1 MRVLSNIMAGLATFA
16 LALGAFPALS
26 APPASSSGTAI
37 AIMQATA
44 ATQSG
49 DCAAAMAPL
58 NQLWHDPYLEQSD
71 PKLAAQF
78 RFQLIACTAQLQ
90 GIPAALALS
99 AENITRAY
107 DINAYD
113 LHIFLQLIGGKGDEA
128 TATLNA
134 ALTQFPAQAPDLT
147 DMSVIGVLIT
157 NRESHPE
164 VAQAVLNRLEEGRW
178 QIHDIS
184 GRPLMGLLR
193 LEGLRTS
200 VKAGDTVHADL
211 YRADL
216 KADAP
221 FYIVSQGDGDISQ
234 AAVPAE
240 PVRPVLNREIEEVKA
255 VITANP
261 ANLSAL
267 AYLMH
272 LEITNDQNAL
282 ALTQLGGILDLVDKY
297 GLDKFSSPDAY
308 PGLLTTRAE
317 LYARTGRFLEAGTAY
332 EAGAKALGPEK
343 SADLLLSYMNFLV
356 DRGQDTDALAV
367 KGRITAPDAAQQ
379 ATLAMTEACARAYG
393 GDKAGFAASMATL
406 SGQNL
411 MQVKPLLCAGDSD
424 SAAKVLIA
432 AMADPTTRDTMIA
445 FMQDGL
451 PPISVSNRDDAFIA
465 ALLAL
470 KKRPDVRAAA
480 QASHIIIR
488 PWPVRLN

>member
-1 MRVLSNIMAGLATFA
+1 
-16 LALGAFPALS
+16 
-26 APPASSSGTAI
+26 
-37 AIMQATA
+37 
-44 ATQSG
+44 
-49 DCAAAMAPL
+49 
-58 NQLWHDPYLEQSD
+58 
-71 PKLAAQF
+71 
-78 RFQLIACTAQLQ
+78 
-90 GIPAALALS
+90 
-99 AENITRAY
+99 
-107 DINAYD
+107 
-113 LHIFLQLIGGKGDEA
+113 
-128 TATLNA
+128 
-134 ALTQFPAQAPDLT
+134 
-147 DMSVIGVLIT
+147 MSVIGVLIT

-164 VAQAVLNRLEEGRW
+164 VAQAMLNRLEEGRW

-193 LEGLRTS
+193 LEGLRAS

-255 VITANP
+255 VISANP

-393 GDKAGFAASMATL
+393 GDKAGFAASMAGL

-432 AMADPTTRDTMIA
+432 AMADPATRDTMIA
-445 FMQDGL
+445 FMQEGL

-465 ALLAL
+465 ALRAL

-480 QASHIIIR
+480 EASHIIIR